1 MESQVR
7 QNYHRDCEAAINRMV
22 NMELFAS
29 YTYTSM
35 GRNDWWCVP
44 INNLCLICQA
54 FYFDR
59 DDVALPGFSHFFK
72 ENSHEEREH
81 ADKLLSFQN
90 KRGGRVL
97 LQDIKKPERDEWGS
111 GLEAMQCALQL
122 EKNVNQALLDLHKLA
137 SQHNDPHLCDFLE
150 SHYLDE
156 QVKSIKKL
164 GDHITNLTRMDAHNN
179 KMAEYLFDKHTLG
192 NKS

>member
-22 NMELFAS
+22 NMEMFAS

-35 GRNDWWCVP
+35 G
-44 INNLCLICQA
+44 
-54 FYFDR
+54 FYFCR

-72 ENSHEEREH
+72 ENSEEEREH

-90 KRGGRVL
+90 KRGGRIF
-97 LQDIKKPERDEWGS
+97 LQDIKKPEKDEWGS

-137 SQHNDPHLCDFLE
+137 SDHVDPHLCDFLE
-150 SHYLDE
+150 SHYLNE
-156 QVKSIKKL
+156 QVESIKKL
-164 GDHITNLTRMDAHNN
+164 GDYITNLTRMDAHNN

-192 NKS
+192 GKS

>member
-35 GRNDWWCVP
+35 
-44 INNLCLICQA
+44 A

-81 ADKLLSFQN
+81 AEKLLSFQN
-90 KRGGRVL
+90 KRGGRIF
-97 LQDIKKPERDEWGS
+97 LQDIKILNKLSWGS

-137 SQHNDPHLCDFLE
+137 SEHNDPHLCDFLE

-156 QVKSIKKL
+156 QVKAIKKL

-179 KMAEYLFDKHTLG
+179 KMAEYLFDKHTLDG
-192 NKS
+192 KS